1 MKKVHILRG
10 VMMLMSVGINILL
23 MKDDLGRKGQ
33 AVVVIVLLILQ
44 ITKDFTRENIKRA
57 QGKAKSVIL
66 VTLII

>member
-1 MKKVHILRG
+1 
-10 VMMLMSVGINILL
+10 